1 MAFEFRRKTTDGNSK
16 QFGTEFGKQI
26 AEGLGVGLEGSSYY
40 AITAMENVYVELET
54 LTKNAAKNAEKL
66 AKKRQQRQLDNL
78 KNALELELICEQE
91 YYEKLKQFRD
101 ENLRYGS
108 DAWYKCTEEIAAYN
122 QRLVEE
128 TQKQYETLIK
138 MRDELGKKLEGNEP
152 WADKRVVKFV
162 GLGQNGT
169 DLVYSD
175 TQLKNFNEE
184 ISLLERYRNVMNE
197 LRSLGA
203 VPEGIFEDIGKL
215 DVQKGLDAAKAI
227 LSLDEKARLE
237 FFSGYKKH
245 EDLSTAIASEMVGL
259 FNSRELESK
268 GISLVGAV
276 RGGQNGSKF
285 AEVLKANFAEVPESY
300 VSLGNQAGEAFGR
313 GFLDKIPGIMES
325 TRNYFAGAIN
335 EIAAKLSAAVRESV
349 AASVQSVSNTY
360 QTTYTF
366 NSSRDTTTQQL
377 NAAKNAAA
385 VARLRGGN

>member
-1 MAFEFRRKTTDGNSK
+1 MSFEFRRKTTDGNSK

-26 AEGLGVGLEGSSYY
+26 AEGLGVGLEDSSYY

-78 KNALELELICEQE
+78 KNALDLELICEQE

-101 ENLRYGS
+101 ENLRYGT

-128 TQKQYETLIK
+128 TQKQYETLLK
-138 MRDELGKKLEGNEP
+138 MRDELGRKLEGNEP
-152 WADKRVVKFV
+152 WANKSVVKFV

-184 ISLLERYRNVMNE
+184 INLLERYRNVMNE
-197 LRSLGA
+197 LSSLGT
-203 VPEGIFEDIGKL
+203 VPDGIFEDIGKL
-215 DVQKGLDAAKAI
+215 DAQKGIDAARAI
-227 LSLDEKARLE
+227 LSLDDRARAE

-268 GISLVGAV
+268 GIYLSGALQS
-276 RGGQNGSKF
+276 GQNGSKF
-285 AEVLKANFAEVPESY
+285 AEILKENFAEVPESY

-325 TRNYFAGAIN
+325 TRNYFAAAIN
-335 EIAAKLSAAVRESV
+335 EIAAKLSAAVRESAV
-349 AASVQSVSNTY
+349 ASVQSVSNTY